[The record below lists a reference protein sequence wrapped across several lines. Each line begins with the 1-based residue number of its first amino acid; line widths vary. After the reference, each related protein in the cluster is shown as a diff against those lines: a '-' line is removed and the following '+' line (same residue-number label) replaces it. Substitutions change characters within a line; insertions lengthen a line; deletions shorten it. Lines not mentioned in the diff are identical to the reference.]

1 MKTGTNITWVNRG
14 GGAYIMTINN
24 KTHIDN
30 RYNVDADLKQKDT
43 TLLDQQRNL
52 VQNKLEKVKVTG

>member
-1 MKTGTNITWVNRG
+1 
-14 GGAYIMTINN
+14 MTINN

-30 RYNVDADLKQKDT
+30 RYNVDLKQKDT

-52 VQNKLEKVKVTG
+52 VQNKLEKVKVTV

>member
-1 MKTGTNITWVNRG
+1 
-14 GGAYIMTINN
+14 MTINN

-52 VQNKLEKVKVTG
+52 VQNKLEKVKMTG